1 MFRSK
6 IKKYTLQIFFMIE
19 VLTGSCQEK
28 NSLLIGGVDLYETPE
43 FKKYWY
49 AGKAEINAYNLN
61 QSRYGENRTGKAVL
75 IFVSEDFS
83 KNKQV
88 KLDDPTKAGSD
99 KVNVLKMNF
108 TKNFVTGIYPYS
120 MMLSVFTPVDHNRNA
135 NSLKASMSSQE
146 WCGHVFSQLNLKGG
160 NYEVKSY
167 SYFEQESDVD
177 FVIKKILLED
187 EIWNIIRIDHEAL
200 PTGSIEVVPGL
211 FFTRLK
217 HVQLKPQRATAVK
230 TETSSIITYVVAF
243 LEQERKLSIRFEKKF
258 PYKILGWDET
268 FKERDTVQR
277 TTATLDKTMN
287 LDYWTKNKIEF
298 EYLRDSLHLPN
309 PQ

>member
-6 IKKYTLQIFFMIE
+6 IKKYTLQVFFMIE

-28 NSLLIGGVDLYETPE
+28 NSLLTGGADLYETPE

-49 AGKAEINAYNLN
+49 AGNAEINAYNLN
-61 QSRYGENRTGKAVL
+61 QSRYSENRAGKAVL

-88 KLDDPTKAGSD
+88 KLDDPAKAGSD

-108 TKNFVTGIYPYS
+108 TKNFITGIYPYS

-146 WCGHVFSQLNLKGG
+146 WCGHVFSQLNLKGS

-167 SYFEQESDVD
+167 SYFEEQSDVD
-177 FVIKKILLED
+177 FVIKKMLLED
-187 EIWNIIRIDHEAL
+187 EIWNIIRIDHKAL

-217 HVQLKPQRATAVK
+217 HVPLKPQRATALK
-230 TETSSIITYVVAF
+230 TETSTIITYVVDF

-258 PYKILGWDET
+258 PFKILGWEET
-268 FKERDTVQR
+268 FKERDTVQH
-277 TTATLDKTMN
+277 TTATLDKTMIIE
-287 LDYWTKNKIEF
+287 YWTKNKIEF
-298 EYLRDSLHLPN
+298 EYLRDSLHLPH